1 MWSLLSV
8 SRVFILL
15 FAAFSDKRVPS
26 ESLFILDDSSSS
38 FNAEL
43 TLKSLCDARGFSL
56 CSLELRGAPHDRT
69 PPPFS
74 AASSGAS
81 EQVGSEASAL
91 PARAHAFALQTA
103 TRREIAFRK

>member
-15 FAAFSDKRVPS
+15 FAAFSGKRVSS

-43 TLKSLCDARGFSL
+43 TFKSLCDARGFHSVRWN
-56 CSLELRGAPHDRT
+56 SGGPHDRT

-74 AASSGAS
+74 VASSGAS